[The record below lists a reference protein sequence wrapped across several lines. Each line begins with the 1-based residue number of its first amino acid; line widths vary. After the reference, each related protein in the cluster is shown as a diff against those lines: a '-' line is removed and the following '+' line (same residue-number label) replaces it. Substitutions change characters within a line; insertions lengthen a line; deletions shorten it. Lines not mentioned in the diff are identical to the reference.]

1 MEKEEKIT
9 QTGLTKSR
17 QKKKYITKVTDRKIV
32 KMKKILCADKHIYIY
47 IYIYIYTHTYIMGL
61 NRQHQPL
68 IKLHE
73 PKHVACFI
81 LPFIVCD

>member
-32 KMKKILCADKHIYIY
+32 KMKKILCADTHRYVSVYICIYI
-47 IYIYIYTHTYIMGL
+47 
-61 NRQHQPL
+61 
-68 IKLHE
+68 
-73 PKHVACFI
+73 
-81 LPFIVCD
+81 